1 MARERLSRDWLGA
14 LQDAYAIHNIVALRP
29 ELPFWVI
36 RQDSTGE
43 LDWMELTDPSQRPKP
58 FHFEIY
64 FGKESL
70 RDEHYLEAIDEARK
84 TKQVVVKEL
93 FGFADLLYALPA
105 DPEGRTFLYAGQF
118 CCAQP
123 PFGLFSPSA
132 LVWQS

>member
-64 FGKESL
+64 FGKDKL
-70 RDEHYLEAIDEARK
+70 RDRHYQAALDEAR
-84 TKQVVVKEL
+84 TSDQPVLKEL
-93 FGFADLLYALPA
+93 LGFWDLFYALP
-105 DPEGRTFLYAGQF
+105 DDDERRTFLYTGQF
-118 CCAQP
+118 
-123 PFGLFSPSA
+123 F
-132 LVWQS
+132 